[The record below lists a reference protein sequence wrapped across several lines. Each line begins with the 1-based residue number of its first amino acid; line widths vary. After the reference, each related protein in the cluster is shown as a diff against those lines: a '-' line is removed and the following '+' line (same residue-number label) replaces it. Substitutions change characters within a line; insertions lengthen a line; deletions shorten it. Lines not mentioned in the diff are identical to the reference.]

1 MNSYM
6 LQLESLAD
14 RVQRGDSAA
23 AADLRRRLTPGMV
36 YKVREVLRAGQGV
49 SSLER
54 RILAE
59 ASRALA
65 DNPDHSS
72 QDEALVRQ
80 IAQRLCDT
88 LGHVRAPLAAGTC
101 CLGETVRV

>member
-14 RVQRGDSAA
+14 RVRRGDSAA
-23 AADLRRRLTPGMV
+23 VADLRQRLAPGMV
-36 YKVREVLRAGQGV
+36 YKVREVLRAGYGV

-59 ASRALA
+59 AERALA
-65 DNPDHSS
+65 DNPDRSP
-72 QDEALVRQ
+72 QDEGLVHQ

-88 LGHVRAPLAAGTC
+88 LGRVRTPAAAATC
-101 CLGETVRV
+101 CLSETIRA